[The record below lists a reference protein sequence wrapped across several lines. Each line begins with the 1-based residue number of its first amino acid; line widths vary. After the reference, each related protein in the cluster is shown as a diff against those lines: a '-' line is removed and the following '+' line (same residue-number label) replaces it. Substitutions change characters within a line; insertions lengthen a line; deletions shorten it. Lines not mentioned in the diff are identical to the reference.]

1 MAIVDLLA
9 ALPDPGG
16 YLNPFKLVATL
27 VFFGGWLFFC
37 QWVNRD
43 TRLVNTHQMLW
54 NAITFATGVTGL
66 LLWVLIPLFSVGVVV
81 FVLIAGGGMG
91 AYVVHRNGLVV
102 EHARVLTPGH
112 LTRLL
117 SQRRAGK
124 SQEVEELVRLTDYD
138 GRQVAIPEETVER
151 QQYSMLQDLL
161 HDVLWRRASDI
172 DVVLAGQQARVVYR
186 IDGVALERD
195 PIPAASAE
203 MILMYLKKL
212 AGLAATERRR
222 PQSGHITASMGGKTK
237 ELDEMVKI
245 EVKTSGSTAGERIML
260 RVLAE
265 ESRFKIGDLGLMPQQ
280 LSQFQSVIDQPQG
293 LVLCC
298 GPRQSGLTSTLYAI
312 LRSHDVFVKNIH
324 TLELQLA
331 MDLENV
337 TQHVYDQRKTE
348 VSFAR
353 RVQTILRADPDVVMV
368 AAVPDSETAALTTE
382 AAGGRVKLY
391 VGLEVP
397 DCIKGLQKWLSLVED
412 RALVARSLLAI
423 SAQRLVRRL
432 CPECRQAYKPDPET
446 VRKANLPADR
456 IEQFYRRSGY
466 VLNKKGEQIVCET
479 CQGSGYFGRTA
490 IFEILVVNDDVRK
503 LIAGGASISQIKSV
517 CRKGKQPMLYLQ
529 EQGIRQVMAGVTS
542 INEVIRVTRE
552 AQSRSSATAR

>member
-16 YLNPFKLVATL
+16 YLHPVKLVIML
-27 VFFGGWLFFC
+27 VLFSGWLFFC

-54 NAITFATGVTGL
+54 NAITLATGVTGL
-66 LLWVLIPLFSVGVVV
+66 LLWLLIPLFSVGLVV
-81 FVLIAGGGMG
+81 FVLISGGGMA

-102 EHARVLTPGH
+102 EHARLLTPGH
-112 LTRLL
+112 FTRLL
-117 SQRRAGK
+117 SQRGAGK

-138 GRQVAIPEETVER
+138 GRQVRIPEESVER
-151 QQYSMLQDLL
+151 QQYGMVQDLL
-161 HDVLWRRASDI
+161 HDILWRRASDV
-172 DVVLAGQQARVVYR
+172 DVAVAGQQARVVYR
-186 IDGVALERD
+186 IDGVAVERD
-195 PIPAASAE
+195 PIPAASTD

-212 AGLAATERRR
+212 AGLAATEHRR
-222 PQSGHITASMGGKTK
+222 PQSGHITASMGSKTK
-237 ELDEMVKI
+237 DLDKMVKI
-245 EVKTSGSTAGERIML
+245 EVKTSGSTAGERLML

-265 ESRFKIGDLGLMPQQ
+265 ESRFKIDDLGLMPQQ
-280 LSQFQSVIDQPQG
+280 LSHFQSIIDQPRG

-312 LRSHDVFVKNIH
+312 LRSHDVFMKNIH

-337 TQHVYDQRKTE
+337 TQNVYDQRKTE

-368 AAVPDSETAALTTE
+368 AAVPDSETAVLTTE
-382 AAGGRVKLY
+382 AAGGRIKLY

-412 RALVARSLLAI
+412 RRLVARSLLAI

-432 CPECRQAYKPDPET
+432 CPQCRQAYKPDPET

-456 IEQFYRRSGY
+456 IEKFYRRSGY
-466 VLNKKGEQIVCET
+466 LLNKKGEQIVCET

-490 IFEILVVNDDVRK
+490 IFEILMVTDDVRK
-503 LIAGGASISQIKSV
+503 LIAGGASINQIKSV
-517 CRKGKQPMLYLQ
+517 CRKGKPPMLYLQ

-552 AQSRSSATAR
+552 GQNRSSAR